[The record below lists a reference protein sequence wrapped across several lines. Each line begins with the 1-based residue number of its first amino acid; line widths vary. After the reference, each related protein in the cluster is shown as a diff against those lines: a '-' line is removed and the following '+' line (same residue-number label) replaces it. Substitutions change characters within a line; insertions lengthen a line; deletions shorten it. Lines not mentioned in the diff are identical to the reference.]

1 MVKTIPFPFRIT
13 IIASLKV
20 LLVGAGYGS
29 LENERAQE
37 VHLGIFPIEFFR
49 PFYKQAAAITLHR
62 RINVF
67 PRKHVAIEENIILHF
82 QRNMTKLGDLKR
94 YFLWRGEGREWGG
107 GVGNARVSSHLS
119 LLSLLNHYQIYH
131 CLIITKDP
139 GGTPLYRLY
148 RYVRRQ
154 RVWFFSR
161 LV

>member
-1 MVKTIPFPFRIT
+1 MVETIPFPFRIT

-37 VHLGIFPIEFFR
+37 VHLGIFPVEFFR
-49 PFYKQAAAITLHR
+49 PFYKQSAAITLHR

-67 PRKHVAIEENIILHF
+67 PRKHVAIKGNVSFHF
-82 QRNMTKLGDLKR
+82 QRNMIKLGDFKC
-94 YFLWRGEGREWGG
+94 YFLWKGGWVVGERGSAVLG
-107 GVGNARVSSHLS
+107 S
-119 LLSLLNHYQIYH
+119 LLIYPFYH
-131 CLIITKDP
+131 CLIITKFIIAQSLP
-139 GGTPLYRLY
+139 KGSGGTPLYRLH

>member
-107 GVGNARVSSHLS
+107 GGSAMLES
-119 LLSLLNHYQIYH
+119 LLIYRFYH
-131 CLIITKDP
+131 CLIITK
-139 GGTPLYRLY
+139 
-148 RYVRRQ
+148 
-154 RVWFFSR
+154 FIIA
-161 LV
+161 